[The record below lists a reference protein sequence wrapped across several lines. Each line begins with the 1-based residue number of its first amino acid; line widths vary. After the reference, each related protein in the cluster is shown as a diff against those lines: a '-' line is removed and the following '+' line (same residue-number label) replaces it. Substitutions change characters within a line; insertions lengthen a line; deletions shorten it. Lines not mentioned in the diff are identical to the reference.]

1 MKRYLSVAL
10 LGVGML
16 VPSVSGAQEQ
26 QKETIVQALTHSIEQ
41 NYVQQQKI
49 PQIVSALQALSKTTE
64 FTAAADNQA
73 LLLILNQELKK
84 FDEHLDLSI
93 VPQGDTHAKNTK
105 QQYESWFDKLARKN
119 FGFEKVEI
127 LPANVG
133 LLSFWGFAN
142 VTPRSKQ
149 KVHSAMMLLE
159 DADSIIIDLRNN
171 GGGDATMV
179 QLISSYFLDKPTH
192 LNSFYSRDTGLTSEF
207 WTVPVTGKQR
217 PNVPLYIL
225 TSNKTFSAAEEFA
238 YNFKHL
244 GRATIIGEPTKG
256 GANPW
261 RFINLTPDIRVA
273 MPTSMAVNPVTKSNW
288 EGTGVIPH
296 LKVAS
301 EQALDIAYSNALLHL
316 REISEGERHLND
328 IELALK
334 TLKEHQ

>member
-1 MKRYLSVAL
+1 MKRHLSLILVG
-10 LGVGML
+10 LGMV
-16 VPSVSGAQEQ
+16 VSSVSSAQERV
-26 QKETIVQALTHSIEQ
+26 KTSIVQELTRSIEQ
-41 NYVQQQKI
+41 NYVQEQKI
-49 PQIVSALQALSKTTE
+49 PQIVSALKALSNTDAFK
-64 FTAAADNQA
+64 TAADDQA
-73 LLLILNQELKK
+73 LLLLLNQELKK
-84 FDEHLDLSI
+84 FDQHLSLSI
-93 VPQGDTHAKNTK
+93 VPKKDTTEKGSK
-105 QQYESWFDKLARKN
+105 QRYESWFDKLERKN

-149 KVHSAMMLLE
+149 KVHSAMTLLE

-207 WTVPVTGKQR
+207 WTVPVAGKQR
-217 PNVPLYIL
+217 PNVPIYIL

-261 RFINLTPDIRVA
+261 RFINLTSDMRVA

-288 EGTGVIPH
+288 EGVGVIPH
-296 LKVAS
+296 VKVES
-301 EQALDIAYSNALLHL
+301 DLALDVAYSKALQHL
-316 REISEGERHLND
+316 RGISKDTRHLND

-334 TLKEHQ
+334 TLKQHH